1 MAWCKNVDNLG
12 GRSWGCLMSTF
23 DLCDNI
29 RIILNMGHNNFLRA
43 TKMWR
48 DTLIFYGNK
57 SLGGYL
63 KIQHF
68 LLSLNPFSLLW
79 DNIITWPK
87 GYSKENLDV
96 LDQVSLLKSYS
107 VTLEIEQKSPKRC
120 LRFNHTSE
128 WTFAHWC
135 QICEATPAAQ

>member
-1 MAWCKNVDNLG
+1 MACCKNVDNLG

-43 TKMWR
+43 TEMWR

-63 KIQHF
+63 KILHF

-79 DNIITWPK
+79 DKIITWPK
-87 GYSKENLDV
+87 R
-96 LDQVSLLKSYS
+96 LLEGKLGCFEPS
-107 VTLEIEQKSPKRC
+107 VTAEKLYCYFGNWTKEPKRC

>member
-57 SLGGYL
+57 SMGEYL
-63 KIQHF
+63 KILHF

-79 DNIITWPK
+79 DNIKTWPK
-87 GYSKENLDV
+87 R
-96 LDQVSLLKSYS
+96 LLEGKLGCFGPS
-107 VTLEIEQKSPKRC
+107 VTAEKL
-120 LRFNHTSE
+120 
-128 WTFAHWC
+128 
-135 QICEATPAAQ
+135 